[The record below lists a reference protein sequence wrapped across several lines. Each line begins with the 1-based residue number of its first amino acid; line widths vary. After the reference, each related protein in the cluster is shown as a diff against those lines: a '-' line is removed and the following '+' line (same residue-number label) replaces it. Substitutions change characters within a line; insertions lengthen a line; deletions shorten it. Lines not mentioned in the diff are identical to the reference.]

1 MTSLLYLLPV
11 SLLLLGL
18 AVGVLRWALRN
29 GQFDDLDAASV
40 DVLGDDEAPRPK
52 AARAPGS
59 DDAA

>member
-11 SLLLLGL
+11 SLVLLGIAL
-18 AVGVLRWALRN
+18 AVLRWALRN

-40 DVLGDDEAPRPK
+40 DVLGDDAAPRPK
-52 AARAPGS
+52 PRIDGN

>member
-1 MTSLLYLLPV
+1 VTSLLYLLPV

-18 AVGVLRWALRN
+18 ALATLRWALRN

-40 DVLGDDEAPRPK
+40 DVLGDDAAPRPK
-52 AARAPGS
+52 SPHVGDD